1 MLPLETPRILLY
13 VETLRF
19 FRADLLITLLAVAG
33 AFLYDPTIGTVL
45 IVVLLIVLEISI
57 SFDNAI
63 VNATVVRK
71 LSAFWQKLFLTV
83 GVLIAVFGM
92 RLVFPIAIV
101 AVTAGLGVGDV
112 IDLAFNDPDTYG
124 EKLEDASL
132 SIEAFGGAFL
142 LMVFLNYFM
151 DDEKDIHWFG
161 PVERL
166 LARAGGVSG
175 LAIGVGLIAI
185 LVTQAFVD
193 SASDRL
199 DILLAGSI
207 GLATYVVISGLADLL
222 ESATQGDEDDEDAG
236 GGAGSA
242 VVGLTGKAAFASFMY
257 LEVLDASF
265 SFDGVIGAF
274 AITKEV
280 VLIAIG
286 LGVGALYV
294 RSLTVYL
301 VRKGT
306 LSEYRFL
313 EHGAHWAIGA
323 LAVILI
329 ISAHVH
335 VPEVITGLLGVAFIG
350 AGLVAS
356 IRWNREHRPTP
367 PAPPTPSVPVA
378 A

>member
-1 MLPLETPRILLY
+1 M
-13 VETLRF
+13 ETLRF
-19 FRADLLITLLAVAG
+19 FRADLAITVLAVLG
-33 AFLYDPTIGTVL
+33 AFLYDPTVGTVL
-45 IVVLLIVLEISI
+45 IVLLLIVLEISI

-71 LSAFWQKLFLTV
+71 LSEFWQKLFLTV

-101 AVTAGLGVGDV
+101 AITAGLGVGDV
-112 IDLAFNDPDTYG
+112 IDLAFNDPDAYG

-142 LMVFLNYFM
+142 LMVFLSYFM
-151 DDEKDIHWFG
+151 DDAKDVHWFG
-161 PVERL
+161 PVERF

-185 LVTQAFVD
+185 LATQAFVD
-193 SASDRL
+193 DTQDKL

-222 ESATQGDEDDEDAG
+222 ESATQSDEEDDAAERSGVG
-236 GGAGSA
+236 GA

-350 AGLVAS
+350 AGLMAS
-356 IRWNREHRPTP
+356 IRWNRTHRETPPTP
-367 PAPPTPSVPVA
+367 PTPQVPVA

>member
-1 MLPLETPRILLY
+1 MEL
-13 VETLRF
+13 LRF
-19 FRADLLITLLAVAG
+19 FRVDLVITVLAVVA
-33 AFLYDPTIGTVL
+33 AFVYDPTAGTVA
-45 IVVLLIVLEISI
+45 IVLLLIVLEISI

-63 VNATVVRK
+63 VNATVVRN
-71 LSAFWQKLFLTV
+71 LSEFWQKLFLTV

-101 AVTAGLGVGDV
+101 AITAGLGAGEV
-112 IDLAFNDPDTYG
+112 IDLAFNDPDEYG

-142 LMVFLNYFM
+142 LMVFLSYFM
-151 DDEKDIHWFG
+151 DDEKEIHWFG
-161 PVERL
+161 PVERG
-166 LARAGGVSG
+166 LARLGGVNG
-175 LAIGVGLIAI
+175 LAIGIGLV
-185 LVTQAFVD
+185 LLLLTQAFVD
-193 SASDRL
+193 ESQDKL
-199 DILLAGSI
+199 DILLAGAI
-207 GLATYVVISGLADLL
+207 GLATYVVISGIADLL
-222 ESATQGDEDDEDAG
+222 EASTQGATEEGSSGVG
-236 GGAGSA
+236 GA

-306 LSEYRFL
+306 LSDYRFL
-313 EHGAHWAIGA
+313 EHGAHYAIGA
-323 LAVILI
+323 LAAILLM
-329 ISAHVH
+329 SAHFH
-335 VPEVITGLLGVAFIG
+335 IPEVITGLLGVAFIG
-350 AGLVAS
+350 AGLLSS
-356 IRWNREHRPTP
+356 IKWNKEHGGAEEVT
-367 PAPPTPSVPVA
+367 A
-378 A
+378 